1 MAAKMGFKPYY
12 IDIETC
18 KYRSD
23 VGNGTGVNPIYL
35 RDKKTVM
42 NQIVKKSIKQ
52 IGLWGYLVSLLR
64 FTLTTSV
71 LVRRIY
77 GILFRQDLVK
87 SLLLGDV
94 Q

>member
-1 MAAKMGFKPYY
+1 M
-12 IDIETC
+12 
-18 KYRSD
+18 
-23 VGNGTGVNPIYL
+23 NPIYL

-77 GILFRQDLVK
+77 GILFR
-87 SLLLGDV
+87 
-94 Q
+94 